1 MGDWSNTGGSEMPV
15 YEITVKT
22 TFVVE
27 APSRKAAVEFAKESI
42 EAEAIGV
49 EDFAFTAREQR
60 DERQGDV

>member
-1 MGDWSNTGGSEMPV
+1 MPV